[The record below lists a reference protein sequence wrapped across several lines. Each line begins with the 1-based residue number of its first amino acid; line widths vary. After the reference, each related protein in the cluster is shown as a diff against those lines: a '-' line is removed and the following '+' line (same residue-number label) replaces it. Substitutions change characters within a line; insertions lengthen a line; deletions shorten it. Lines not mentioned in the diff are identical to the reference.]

1 MKGWLIV
8 VAIMSLALNGIMGYV
23 IYQHSDTSLD
33 DSKRNRTR
41 QDPLAYKN
49 FQEQWGKAWIGVEV
63 TVVTPQVAAERMLHR
78 VEGAFVTSIT
88 AGSPAQEAG
97 IRPGDVILSFNGR
110 TIRTPDQ
117 LRNDT
122 AGSEVGREV
131 YMCVAKEDRRITV
144 YAVPEERPPHLPA
157 PIKSFPYLGAYVSE
171 VISSSDAANK
181 LEEAGK
187 AGGVWVEKV
196 IRGSPAEKAGL
207 QEGDIIMS
215 FDFRKTENLREF
227 FSDLAGSDA
236 GARVRMCI
244 MGGDYR
250 KTIYAVLASG
260 QEGQQG
266 YMKL

>member
-8 VAIMSLALNGIMGYV
+8 VAITSLALNGIMGYV

-33 DSKRNRTR
+33 DSKRNRAR
-41 QDPLAYKN
+41 QDPLAYKS
-49 FQEQWGKAWIGVEV
+49 FQEQWGKAWIGVEA
-63 TVVTPQVAAERMLHR
+63 TGVTPQIAAQRMLDR
-78 VEGAFVTSIT
+78 VEGAFITSVV
-88 AGSPAQEAG
+88 AGSPAQKAG

-110 TIRTPDQ
+110 KIRTPDQ
-117 LRNDT
+117 FRNDV
-122 AGSEVGREV
+122 AGSGIGDEV
-131 YMCVAKEDRRITV
+131 YMCVSKEDRTITV

-157 PIKSFPYLGAYVSE
+157 PIKSFPYLGVYVSE
-171 VISSSDAANK
+171 VILGSDAAGK

-215 FDFRKTENLREF
+215 FNFRKTENLREF

-244 MGGDYR
+244 MRGDYR
-250 KTIYAVLASG
+250 KTIYVVLTSG

-266 YMKL
+266 YIEL